1 MMNTEKFRDACVE
14 ATKIFTKLN
23 LKEYNELQS
32 KLEYCIGS
40 YDFDK
45 NTNGLIEYG
54 TSALTELISY
64 KKQNP
69 RKVNKKIIANLEKY
83 LQN

>member
-1 MMNTEKFRDACVE
+1 MNSEKIRNACVE
-14 ATKIFTKLN
+14 ATQVFAKLQID
-23 LKEYNELQS
+23 EYNELQS

-45 NTNGLIEYG
+45 NPSGLVEYG
-54 TSALTELISY
+54 TIALKELISF

-69 RKVNKKIIANLEKY
+69 RKVNKKVITNLEKY